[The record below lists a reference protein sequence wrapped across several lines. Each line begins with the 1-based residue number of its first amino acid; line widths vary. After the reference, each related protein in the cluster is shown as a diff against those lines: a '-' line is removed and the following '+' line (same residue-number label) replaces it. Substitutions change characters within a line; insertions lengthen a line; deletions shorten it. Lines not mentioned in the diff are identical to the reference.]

1 MKQKMHQSDTNGCL
15 ATAVTN
21 DHSDD
26 DAALDQV
33 LPYFIFLIS
42 LFSSVASF
50 VLHGT
55 DLYIVCLSFLLLILY
70 LAFVP
75 K

>member
-26 DAALDQV
+26 DDAALDRV

-42 LFSSVASF
+42 LFSSMASF
-50 VLHGT
+50 V
-55 DLYIVCLSFLLLILY
+55 
-70 LAFVP
+70 
-75 K
+75 